1 MSTCKRKPLNLGVV
15 LLLGIALICWA
26 CGYHVRGSIGRLPSG
41 AQSLGV
47 PTFRNLTNQYRI
59 EQLISSAV
67 IKEFSLRT
75 RVPVNSS
82 SSGVDCVLLG
92 EIKNVSSVPVAFST
106 QQGQTLASAFL
117 VTVQISIKLKRL
129 KDDAI
134 IWQNQDFQYRERYA
148 LNASVQDFF
157 SEENP
162 ALQRLAQNF
171 AASLVSTILEQSK
184 P

>member
-1 MSTCKRKPLNLGVV
+1 VSASKKRTMDARVA

-26 CGYHVRGSIGRLPSG
+26 CGYHVRGSVGKLPSG
-41 AQSLGV
+41 AQSLGI

-92 EIKNVSSVPVAFST
+92 EIKSVSSVPVAFST
-106 QQGQTLASAFL
+106 QQGQTFASAFL
-117 VTVQISIKLKRL
+117 VTVQIGVKLKRL

-134 IWQNQDFQYRERYA
+134 IWQNQDFQYRERYV
-148 LNASVQDFF
+148 LNSRVQDFF

-171 AASLVSTILEQSK
+171 AASLVSDILDPSK